1 MGGQST
7 SPCSSSLRVVLTRW
21 IQVPRL
27 LLLAEPLPLEP
38 PQQVELV
45 PPVLLPPVLLPP
57 ELLPPVPLP
66 LVLRPVPRLDLP

>member
-27 LLLAEPLPLEP
+27 LLLAEPLLLEP

-45 PPVLLPPVLLPP
+45 PPVLLPP

>member
-45 PPVLLPPVLLPP
+45 PPVLLPP